1 MLGRFNM
8 DRLDEL
14 LRDAKPYYHKRKRMR
29 RMLAATSSL
38 CVLCFV
44 GMFSFNLFYQTHSP
58 IYDVWT
64 DEIEQLQ
71 VGSVIEDLGLPV
83 DEYGLLKVV

>member
-1 MLGRFNM
+1 M
-8 DRLDEL
+8 DRIDEL
-14 LRDAKPYYHKRKRMR
+14 LRQAKPYYHKRKRTR
-29 RMLAATSSL
+29 RIIAATSSF
-38 CVLCFV
+38 CSLCFV
-44 GMFSFNLFYQTHSP
+44 CLFSFNLLYKNNTP

-71 VGSVIEDLGLPV
+71 IGSAIEDLGLPV